1 MYKFLISQ
9 AMEANLNFD
18 SEEHKY
24 EVPVKRIDDEIT
36 LKKFQS
42 SAVAMDLAMF
52 IVETQKSVKTSKQ
65 TQTELPPH
73 IKPLY
78 DYIEKIQN

>member
-1 MYKFLISQ
+1 
-9 AMEANLNFD
+9 MEANLNFD

-24 EVPVKRIDDEIT
+24 EVPVKRIDYEIT

-52 IVETQKSVKTSKQ
+52 IVETQKAVKTSKM
-65 TQTELPPH
+65 TETELPANV
-73 IKPLY
+73 KPLY